1 MPCMRTVAAAITLI
15 ALGSAVSSSQSP
27 GPASAPAF
35 DVASIK
41 QNVSGETR
49 TYFNRPPGVT
59 YTNITLRA
67 LIVRAYGIEATIERF
82 TLQGGPE
89 KILAARF
96 NVTAKEPE
104 GAPAG
109 QTMLML
115 RTLLAERFNLKLH
128 TETRQLP
135 IYAAV
140 VAREGRLG
148 AALRPTAHDCVAFAA
163 AGGKRDDDNA
173 PRAADNR
180 PLCFVS
186 DSLGAGGALTIRNAA
201 PLAQLLNRVQGF
213 ADRPV
218 SDATGLTGSFEWE
231 LTFSSRGQTL
241 DGALPSIYTAL
252 PEQLGLKL
260 EPRTGPV
267 AVLVIDSVG
276 MPTPD

>member
-1 MPCMRTVAAAITLI
+1 MRSVAIGLTLL
-15 ALGSAVSSSQSP
+15 ALGSAAFAAQSP
-27 GPASAPAF
+27 APAPAF
-35 DVASIK
+35 EVASVK

-49 TYFNRPPGVT
+49 TYFNRPPGVS

-67 LIVRAYGIEATIERF
+67 LIVRAFGIEQTIERF

-89 KILAARF
+89 KILSARF

-115 RTLLAERFNLKLH
+115 RTLLAERFNLKVH
-128 TETRQLP
+128 TETRQMP

-140 VAREGRLG
+140 VAREGKLG
-148 AALRPTAHDCVAFAA
+148 SALRPTPHDCVAFAA

-186 DSLGAGGALTIRNAA
+186 DSLGGGGALTIRSAA

-213 ADRPV
+213 VDRPV

-231 LTFSSRGQTL
+231 LTFSMREQTL

-260 EPRTGPV
+260 EPGTGPV
-267 AVLVIDSVG
+267 EVLVIDSVE